1 MGQTKV
7 GRSLALTPTSVSQ
20 EYASHLERQLHFYT
34 EAARRLGYDGS
45 RVSSTC
51 VVDTELEGWGHPTC
65 QPITPSLGGREGG
78 IVPAEPGGE

>member
-7 GRSLALTPTSVSQ
+7 GRSSCLALTPTSISQ

-45 RVSSTC
+45 RVSSTY
-51 VVDTELEGWGHPTC
+51 VVDTELEGWGHPTLSTNHPFPRRLQRRHC
-65 QPITPSLGGREGG
+65 TGGT
-78 IVPAEPGGE
+78 